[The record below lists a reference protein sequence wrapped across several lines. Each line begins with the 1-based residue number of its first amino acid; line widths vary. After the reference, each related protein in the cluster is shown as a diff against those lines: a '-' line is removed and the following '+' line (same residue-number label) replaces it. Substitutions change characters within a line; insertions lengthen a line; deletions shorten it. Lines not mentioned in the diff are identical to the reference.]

1 MRYSQLLEKAPQSTI
16 FGLIKIARAKLTP
29 VALRAIDE
37 WESSNWHTG
46 KLVAHIKANDEVA
59 QNIEMAF
66 APVRDRLPETIT
78 LYRGIIIDPEFK
90 SWEKGILD
98 SWSSD
103 VRTAELFAGLR
114 YGEKWT
120 SQLETVLTDD
130 QIAEMVAR
138 YERTGFLKTR
148 SYYFIRNKEMPQ
160 YYNIFSR
167 DKSFLTD
174 GDDLAEKLHSDN
186 DWIKERNEKLKSKSK
201 VFHEEVDRDRVVWI
215 TNQLNC
221 KEFIVRR

>member
-1 MRYSQLLEKAPQSTI
+1 MRYSQLFEKAPQSTI
-16 FGLIKIARAKLTP
+16 FGLIKIARAKLGHWA
-29 VALRAIDE
+29 VSAIDE
-37 WESSNWHTG
+37 WETSNWTG
-46 KLVAHIKANDEVA
+46 GSLEEHIAAKDEVA
-59 QNIEMAF
+59 EDIETAF
-66 APVRDRLPETIT
+66 APVRERLPETIT
-78 LYRGIIIDPEFK
+78 LYRGIILDPAYT
-90 SWEKGILD
+90 SWEKGILS

-114 YGEKWT
+114 YGEKWK
-120 SQLETVLTDD
+120 SRLADVLTDAE
-130 QIAEMVAR
+130 IAEMVAR
-138 YERTGFLKTR
+138 YERTGFLKTS

-186 DWIKERNEKLKSKSK
+186 DWIKERNEGLKSKSK
-201 VFHEEVDRDRVVWI
+201 VFHEEISRDRVVWI